1 MLARTTD
8 TIADTQLVP
17 PVERLQA
24 LQALRARIL
33 GNSSAPLSFGEL
45 ARQQSSPAEW
55 SLLQRIEESL
65 AVLGEFSLEDQQRIR
80 DVLVLITSG
89 QELDLNRFADVSRE
103 RIAALNTDDELDG
116 YTYRVAGCV
125 GEFWTKM
132 CRTHLFREVPLDDDF
147 LLANGVRFGKGL
159 QLVNILRDLPR
170 DLRHG
175 RCYLPGD
182 RLWAIG
188 LAPSDLLDPTNGA
201 KLRPLYDF
209 YLAQAEDHLAAGWQ
223 YTNALP
229 RSQARVRLA
238 CAWPLLIGIKT
249 LERLHAVNVLAPEL
263 HVKIS
268 RAELRRIV
276 ARTVLLYPWPSAWHR
291 LFRPG
296 RVPSSV

>member
-1 MLARTTD
+1 M
-8 TIADTQLVP
+8 
-17 PVERLQA
+17 A
-24 LQALRARIL
+24 LIEQ
-33 GNSSAPLSFGEL
+33 F
-45 ARQQSSPAEW
+45 PAED
-55 SLLQRIEESL
+55 R
-65 AVLGEFSLEDQQRIR
+65 QRIR
-80 DVLVLITSG
+80 DVLAIIASG
-89 QELDLNRFADVSRE
+89 QELDLSRFADATLE
-103 RIAALNTDDELDG
+103 RIAALNTDEELDD

-132 CRTHLFREVPLDDDF
+132 CRAHLIRDALLDEDW
-147 LLANGVRFGKGL
+147 LTAQGVRFGKGL

-229 RSQARVRLA
+229 RSQARVDRHQNPGKIA
-238 CAWPLLIGIKT
+238 RCQRPRPRTTRQNQPGRAAPDRGPHRSPLPLVVGVAS
-249 LERLHAVNVLAPEL
+249 AVSSQAPPEFCL
-263 HVKIS
+263 
-268 RAELRRIV
+268 
-276 ARTVLLYPWPSAWHR
+276 TMPSALVFSTFWGSCKQINSR
-291 LFRPG
+291 KADYANAEVVPVSGRP
-296 RVPSSV
+296 P